1 MGAAQDR
8 ARPKNQLVMA
18 CSQLVPECA
27 HPTRGNLE
35 STDLVESKFPLFG
48 RPIAA
53 LFFNYGGP
61 HPNLD
66 LFFLRQVL
74 SSPDRSS
81 SHLYAT
87 RPGGVVAPPAPPAL
101 RRAEVRE

>member
-8 ARPKNQLVMA
+8 ARTKNQLVMA
-18 CSQLVPECA
+18 CSQSVHKCS
-27 HPTRGNLE
+27 HPTRTNIR
-35 STDLVESKFPLFG
+35 SMDHVDSKLVLFG

-66 LFFLRQVL
+66 LFFFFEN
-74 SSPDRSS
+74 
-81 SHLYAT
+81 
-87 RPGGVVAPPAPPAL
+87 PGSQ
-101 RRAEVRE
+101 

>member
-18 CSQLVPECA
+18 CSQSVHECSQT
-27 HPTRGNLE
+27 TRTNIS
-35 STDLVESKFPLFG
+35 STDHVDSKLVLFV
-48 RPIAA
+48 RAIAR

-81 SHLYAT
+81 SHQETAAT
-87 RPGGVVAPPAPPAL
+87 APGLVIYYL
-101 RRAEVRE
+101 

>member
-18 CSQLVPECA
+18 CSQSVQKCS
-27 HPTRGNLE
+27 HPTRTNIR
-35 STDLVESKFPLFG
+35 STDHVFIDSKLVVFG
-48 RPIAA
+48 RAIAR

-74 SSPDRSS
+74 SSPDRSTGY
-81 SHLYAT
+81 HQP
-87 RPGGVVAPPAPPAL
+87 RGV
-101 RRAEVRE
+101 R

>member
-8 ARPKNQLVMA
+8 ARTKNQLVMA
-18 CSQLVPECA
+18 CSYRVRECP
-27 HPTRGNLE
+27 HPTRTNIR
-35 STDLVESKFPLFG
+35 STDHVDSKLVLFG

-66 LFFLRQVL
+66 LFFFLKT
-74 SSPDRSS
+74 PDRSS
-81 SHLYAT
+81 SHLI
-87 RPGGVVAPPAPPAL
+87 RW
-101 RRAEVRE
+101 RRLYFWQLNVNMPHCEVSSVQM